1 MSALLCYSYY
11 LRFGSMGATRLSVAI
26 LFVVAVRVTLNVQV
40 GILKIFLVNTL
51 FLVLVYWYVHRR
63 FRMA

>member
-1 MSALLCYSYY
+1 
-11 LRFGSMGATRLSVAI
+11 MGATRLSVAI